1 MVLDAGQEE
10 SFMKASD
17 LFVHCLEEEDIEYIF
32 GIPGEENADFMMS
45 LEKSEKIRFILT
57 RHEQGAAFMA
67 EIYGRL
73 TGNPAG
79 CLGTLGPGAT
89 NLITGVADANMDRA
103 PMLVLT
109 GQGASTR
116 LHKES
121 HQIMD
126 VVAMFEPVTKW
137 AMTVLHQDTIPEI
150 VRKAVR
156 VARTEKPGACLIE
169 LPEDIAK
176 LKTDMVPMQ
185 PKRFRRPVA
194 GEKVVDQAFELIRN
208 AKHPYIIAGNGSI
221 RKRASKQLR
230 IFCEKTGIGVIS
242 TFMAKGCVDMDADY
256 CLYTIGL
263 QARDVVDCGLE
274 QADLIITLGYDMV
287 EYHPRLWNASGGKK
301 IIHADFLPA
310 EIDSHY
316 HPDVEVIGDLAH
328 TLWML
333 NECVDRAGG
342 LDIDSTMQA
351 SLRQTMQDEFAEH
364 RDDDTKESVR
374 PQKVLWD
381 VRQAM
386 GPHDILLSDVGAHKM
401 WIARYYQCHEPNTCL
416 IPNGFCSM
424 GFALPGAIAANLVFP
439 DLKTLAIC
447 GDAGFLMNVQE
458 METAKRL
465 NSNIVVMVWED
476 HAYGLI
482 AWKQEGE
489 FGRHTD
495 LSFGNPDWLLLAQAF
510 GWSGHRVENSSELAP
525 VLRQALD
532 EEGPSLLV
540 VSIDYREN
548 MLLSER
554 LGNLAC
560 SI

>member
-1 MVLDAGQEE
+1 
-10 SFMKASD
+10 MKASD
-17 LFVHCLEEEDIEYIF
+17 LLVKCLENEGIEYIF
-32 GIPGEENADFMMS
+32 GVPGEENADFMMS
-45 LEKSEKIRFILT
+45 LEGSGKIRFILT

-126 VVAMFEPVTKW
+126 VVSMFEPVTKW
-137 AMTVLHQDTIPEI
+137 AMGILHEDTIPEI

-156 VARTEKPGACLIE
+156 IARTEKPGACLIE
-169 LPEDIAK
+169 LPEDVARHD
-176 LKTDMVPMQ
+176 TRAVPMV

-194 GEKVVDQAFELIRN
+194 DDVALDEAFEKIRN
-208 AKHPYIIAGNGSI
+208 ARRPIIIGGNGCI
-221 RKRASKQLR
+221 RRRASKQLR
-230 IFCEKTGIGVIS
+230 RLCEKTGIGVIS

-256 CLYTIGL
+256 CLFTVGL
-263 QARDVVDCGLE
+263 AAKDVGDCGLDA
-274 QADLIITLGYDMV
+274 ADLIITLGYDMV
-287 EYHPRLWNASGGKK
+287 EYHPSLWNPAGDKD

-310 EIDSHY
+310 EIDAHY
-316 HPDVEVIGDLAH
+316 HPDTELIGDLAY
-328 TLWML
+328 TLEKL
-333 NECVDRAGG
+333 VERVDANGG
-342 LDIDSTMQA
+342 LDFHSSQQA
-351 SLRQTMQDEFAEH
+351 AVRREMLAEIAGH
-364 RDDDTKESVR
+364 RDDRTEGLIR

-381 VRQAM
+381 VREAM
-386 GPHDILLSDVGAHKM
+386 GPQDILLSDVGAHKM

-424 GFALPGAIAANLVFP
+424 GFALPGVIAASLVHP
-439 DLKTLAIC
+439 DRKVLAIC
-447 GDAGFLMNVQE
+447 GDAGFMMNVQE

-465 NSNIVVMVWED
+465 GTDLTVMVWED

-482 AWKQEGE
+482 AWKQEGH
-489 FGRHTD
+489 FGHHTD
-495 LSFGNPDWLLLAQAF
+495 LSFGNPDWMLLADAF
-510 GWSGHRVENSSELAP
+510 GWHGHFVANSADLAAT
-525 VLRQALD
+525 LRQALD
-532 EEGPSLLV
+532 EQGPSLV
-540 VSIDYREN
+540 VVPIDYREN
-548 MLLSER
+548 MLLTER
-554 LGNLAC
+554 LGNIVC
-560 SI
+560 PI